1 MVPRHTWSIS
11 STQLGSTFA
20 SGTSPLGRPRCLAVD
35 PVIRVGQAP
44 KGKFSENS
52 PHLLGNIEK
61 GKSKKKSSRVGYLC
75 PVSLTYHASRWQDLF
90 WPSLTQRLIN
100 PMDPTDKP
108 DPYGEWVLLGTKQGP
123 GGPPLAV
130 DEELLAAARAAWPRV
145 LAHVRGELFDKEL
158 GPERTA
164 LAADIW
170 DRVLRSVA
178 KTRQRN
184 KDHRPPI
191 SDLQSYLIGVFHHR
205 FNRLLTKEQRRA
217 ETIELVSSVLDLE
230 RFEAAL
236 DTEWAEQLERSIAV
250 RQITDR
256 MDAWTKK
263 VWEARQYEY
272 TWKEI
277 ASWLGITEQQA
288 KMKFRYNLEKIR
300 QNIVRLLKRKTVK
313 KAG

>member
-1 MVPRHTWSIS
+1 M
-11 STQLGSTFA
+11 
-20 SGTSPLGRPRCLAVD
+20 
-35 PVIRVGQAP
+35 
-44 KGKFSENS
+44 
-52 PHLLGNIEK
+52 
-61 GKSKKKSSRVGYLC
+61 
-75 PVSLTYHASRWQDLF
+75 
-90 WPSLTQRLIN
+90 
-100 PMDPTDKP
+100 DKP

-123 GGPPLAV
+123 GGPRLAI
-130 DEELLAAARAAWPRV
+130 DEALLTAARAAWPRV

-164 LAADIW
+164 TAADIW
-170 DRVLRSVA
+170 DRVLQSVA

-191 SDLQSYLIGVFHHR
+191 SDLESYLIGVFHHR
-205 FNRLLTKEQRRA
+205 FNRLLRQEHRRT

-300 QNIVRLLKRKTVK
+300 QNIGRLLKRRTVK
-313 KAG
+313 KSG

>member
-1 MVPRHTWSIS
+1 M
-11 STQLGSTFA
+11 
-20 SGTSPLGRPRCLAVD
+20 
-35 PVIRVGQAP
+35 
-44 KGKFSENS
+44 
-52 PHLLGNIEK
+52 
-61 GKSKKKSSRVGYLC
+61 
-75 PVSLTYHASRWQDLF
+75 
-90 WPSLTQRLIN
+90 
-100 PMDPTDKP
+100 DKP

-123 GGPPLAV
+123 GGSRLDI
-130 DEELLAAARAAWPRV
+130 DEELLTAARAAWPHV

-164 LAADIW
+164 TAADIW
-170 DRVLRSVA
+170 DRVLQSVA

-191 SDLQSYLIGVFHHR
+191 SDLESYLIGVFHHR
-205 FNRLLTKEQRRA
+205 FNRLLRQEQRRT

-300 QNIVRLLKRKTVK
+300 QNIGRLLKRKTVK
-313 KAG
+313 KSG

>member
-1 MVPRHTWSIS
+1 MPRTIDVPRN
-11 STQLGSTFA
+11 LMAGS
-20 SGTSPLGRPRCLAVD
+20 
-35 PVIRVGQAP
+35 
-44 KGKFSENS
+44 
-52 PHLLGNIEK
+52 
-61 GKSKKKSSRVGYLC
+61 
-75 PVSLTYHASRWQDLF
+75 F

-184 KDHRPPI
+184 KDHRPHI
-191 SDLQSYLIGVFHHR
+191 SDLESYLIGVFHHR

-236 DTEWAEQLERSIAV
+236 DTEWAEQLERDIAV

-272 TWKEI
+272 SWKEI
-277 ASWLGITEQQA
+277 ARWLGMTEQQA

-300 QNIVRLLKRKTVK
+300 QHIVRLLKRKTLK
-313 KAG
+313 KSG

>member
-1 MVPRHTWSIS
+1 
-11 STQLGSTFA
+11 
-20 SGTSPLGRPRCLAVD
+20 
-35 PVIRVGQAP
+35 
-44 KGKFSENS
+44 
-52 PHLLGNIEK
+52 
-61 GKSKKKSSRVGYLC
+61 
-75 PVSLTYHASRWQDLF
+75 
-90 WPSLTQRLIN
+90 
-100 PMDPTDKP
+100 MDPRDKP
-108 DPYGEWVLLGTKQGP
+108 DPYGEWVLLGSKLGL
-123 GGPPLAV
+123 GGPPPTI
-130 DEELLAAARAAWPRV
+130 DEELLTAAREVWPHV
-145 LAHVRGELFDKEL
+145 LAHVRGELFDKQL

-191 SDLQSYLIGVFHHR
+191 SDLESYLIGVFHHR
-205 FNRLLTKEQRRA
+205 FNRLLKKEQKRA
-217 ETIELVSSVLDLE
+217 ETVELVSSALDLE

-236 DTEWAEQLERSIAV
+236 DTGWAEQLERSIAV

-300 QNIVRLLKRKTVK
+300 QNIGRLLKRKTVK
-313 KAG
+313 KAS

>member
-1 MVPRHTWSIS
+1 MPRTID
-11 STQLGSTFA
+11 
-20 SGTSPLGRPRCLAVD
+20 SPRNLMAGCLRARSRPRLV
-35 PVIRVGQAP
+35 
-44 KGKFSENS
+44 
-52 PHLLGNIEK
+52 
-61 GKSKKKSSRVGYLC
+61 
-75 PVSLTYHASRWQDLF
+75 
-90 WPSLTQRLIN
+90 N
-100 PMDPTDKP
+100 PMDPMDKP
-108 DPYGEWVLLGTKQGP
+108 DPYGEWVLLGTKRGP
-123 GGPPLAV
+123 GGAPLAV
-130 DEELLAAARAAWPRV
+130 DEELLTAARAAWPRV

-164 LAADIW
+164 MAADIW
-170 DRVLRSVA
+170 DRVLQSVA

-184 KDHRPPI
+184 KDRRPPI
-191 SDLQSYLIGVFHHR
+191 SDLESYLIGVFHHR
-205 FNRLLTKEQRRA
+205 FNRLLRQEQRRA

-230 RFEAAL
+230 RFEAAV

-263 VWEARQYEY
+263 IWEARQYEY

-300 QNIVRLLKRKTVK
+300 QNIGRLLKRRTLTKS
-313 KAG
+313 G